1 MKVSDCSG
9 IFIVMEKK
17 KSEEKKK
24 KKNNSFTVSITPSGC
39 LVRPINITINLV
51 EDRKKK

>member
-1 MKVSDCSG
+1 
-9 IFIVMEKK
+9 MEKK

-51 EDRKKK
+51 ENKAKESQVKK